1 MSSAIDITNLRV
13 SYGKK
18 LALDKLNLKVPTG
31 QITGIIGPN
40 GSGKST
46 LIKSVMDLIPRES
59 GEVRLLGSELKK
71 VREHVSYVP
80 QRESVDWDYPVSVFD
95 VILMGRYRPGRLF
108 LPLSAE
114 DKKIA
119 EESLEKVQLTEYRN
133 TQIGQLSGGQQQRVF
148 IGRALAQRTEL
159 YLMDEPFA
167 GVDAATEKAILDL
180 MFEMKSKG
188 QSIVLVHHD
197 LVSVREN
204 FDHLVILKNRL
215 IASGPTKEVFTTQNL
230 IDSYGGSM
238 KMMHELD
245 V

>member
-1 MSSAIDITNLRV
+1 MNSALDIENLSV

-18 LALDKLNLKVPTG
+18 IALENISLSIPAG

-46 LIKSVMDLIPRES
+46 LIKSAMNLIPANS
-59 GEVRLLGSELKK
+59 GNVRMLGSELDK
-71 VREHVSYVP
+71 VRKRVSYVP

-114 DKKIA
+114 DRKIA
-119 EESLEKVQLTEYRN
+119 EESLERVQLTEYRN

-148 IGRALAQRTEL
+148 IGRALAQRAEL

-167 GVDAATEKAILDL
+167 GVDAATEKPFWI
-180 MFEMKSKG
+180 
-188 QSIVLVHHD
+188 
-197 LVSVREN
+197 
-204 FDHLVILKNRL
+204 
-215 IASGPTKEVFTTQNL
+215 
-230 IDSYGGSM
+230 
-238 KMMHELD
+238 
-245 V
+245 